1 MLHHYPEPGV
11 DCGVS
16 DSSRWWQAL
25 SAPELRLVIA
35 DDAIECLLFDRAW
48 LPGKRVALRSHHRE
62 VLVGE
67 GQEILPPETVWQC
80 LHTMLAPL
88 AGQRW
93 HVVIV
98 LSNQYARWL
107 VLPWQAEILSQ
118 ADKTAYYR
126 HGLQQAFGADAHD
139 WQLRAQGGA
148 YGQPTLLNALP
159 LALINRLQTVLQ
171 TYHLAPGVIT
181 SAWTLTANQSLQLMR
196 QQRLPQAGWIICRE
210 SGSLTMACLM
220 QGHWQ
225 QMRQIAVDAQW
236 AHTLKQCLLREQ
248 VMYPERAALPV
259 YLSQAALGA
268 DTRQMLSPFQVVE
281 VQPSGRLGASSQ
293 PMWQSEVA

>member
-11 DCGVS
+11 DCAVS

-25 SAPELRLVIA
+25 SAPELRLVIG
-35 DDAIECLLFDRAW
+35 DDAIECLLFDRPW

-67 GQEILPPETVWQC
+67 GQDSLPSESAWQR

-107 VLPWQAEILSQ
+107 VLPWQAEILSE
-118 ADKTAYYR
+118 ADKAAYYR
-126 HGLQQAFGADAHD
+126 HGLQQAFGADACD
-139 WQLRAQGGA
+139 WQVQAQGGA

-181 SAWTLTANQSLQLMR
+181 SAWTLSANQSLQLMR
-196 QQRLPQAGWIICRE
+196 QQRLPRAGWIICRE

-220 QGHWQ
+220 QGYWQ

-248 VMYPERAALPV
+248 VMYPDRAALPV
-259 YLSQAALGA
+259 YLSQAALRA

-281 VQPSGRLGASSQ
+281 VQPSGRLGASYQ
-293 PMWQSEVA
+293 PMWQSEMA